1 MIIFKTVRYK
11 NFLSTGQQ
19 FIEIQLDRAPATLV
33 VGENGAG
40 KSTMLDALCFGLF
53 QRPFRNI
60 KKDQLINSINEKE
73 SVVEVEFTVGKK
85 DYKIIRCIKPNKF
98 EIWCNGDMLNQDAAV
113 RDYQKHLEQQ
123 ILKLNFRSF
132 TQVVI
137 LGNAS
142 FVPFMQLKARYRR
155 QVVEEILDI
164 EIFSKMNLMFREKQK
179 SQDEVIKQ
187 ADFDYQMLDSKIDTQ
202 KKHIDEISQNNL
214 ESIDT
219 KKLEIEKSNLDI
231 KNYQKDIDD
240 TMIEKAK
247 LQKQILDEAAVNTRY
262 KKLHT
267 MEAKLENTCSKHK
280 KDLKFFETYD
290 DCPTCQQA
298 IDSAFKSQMIDKK
311 KSKVDEIES
320 GMQQLEKE
328 ITTTETR
335 LKKINDTMI
344 LIREQEL
351 LVNRFQTS
359 INEIQKYI
367 AKINSEIEEL
377 SDEKFSSGV
386 ATGELSQLQENL
398 TQADLDKKKYKEEK
412 LYIDT
417 ARVLMQDTGIKTKI
431 IKQYLPIMNQYINKN
446 LADMDF
452 FVNFTLDEEF
462 NETIKSRH
470 RDIFNYHSFSEGE
483 KLRIDLAILFTW
495 REIAK
500 LKNST
505 NTNLLILDEIFDSS
519 LDTSGTDE
527 FMKILSNT
535 MEKENV
541 FVISH
546 KGDTLIDKFPRV
558 MKFEKYK
565 NFTRMAE

>member
-1 MIIFKTVRYK
+1 MILFKKLRYK

-19 FIEIQLDRAPATLV
+19 FIEIDLDSSATTLV
-33 VGENGAG
+33 IGNNGAG

-60 KKDQLINSINEKE
+60 KKDQLINTINEKE
-73 SVVEVEFTVGKK
+73 CIVEVEFIVGTKS
-85 DYKIIRCIKPNKF
+85 YKIIRGIKPNTF
-98 EIWCNGDMLNQDAAV
+98 EIWCDGDMLNQDAAQ

-142 FVPFMQLKARYRR
+142 FVPFMQLRARHRR

-164 EIFSKMNLMFREKQK
+164 EIFSKMNIMFREKAK
-179 SQDEVIKQ
+179 AQDEKIKQ
-187 ADFDYQMLDSKIDTQ
+187 DDFEYQILDTKIDD
-202 KKHIDEISQNNL
+202 KK
-214 ESIDT
+214 
-219 KKLEIEKSNLDI
+219 K
-231 KNYQKDIDD
+231 YIDD
-240 TMIEKAK
+240 ISNRSKDLAASKRTEIHGADVDIENYVEKCEK
-247 LQKQILDEAAVNTRY
+247 VQREITELQKQILDETKINDKH

-267 MEAKLENTCSKHK
+267 MEAKLENTCNKHK
-280 KDLKFFETYD
+280 KDLKFFESHN

-298 IDSAFKSQMIDKK
+298 IDKAFKATMIDNKKEKVIELDTALGQIDKEIKTTEMKLDNINKTMVVIREKELLINRYETSITEIEKQKDRLHKEIDDIVNENISTAEQKGELNELQEQLIQTDIKK
-311 KSKVDEIES
+311 KAD
-320 GMQQLEKE
+320 KE
-328 ITTTETR
+328 H
-335 LKKINDTMI
+335 KI
-344 LIREQEL
+344 
-351 LVNRFQTS
+351 
-359 INEIQKYI
+359 
-367 AKINSEIEEL
+367 
-377 SDEKFSSGV
+377 
-386 ATGELSQLQENL
+386 
-398 TQADLDKKKYKEEK
+398 
-412 LYIDT
+412 YIDT
-417 ARVLMQDTGIKTKI
+417 ARYLMQDTGIKTKI
-431 IKQYLPIMNQYINKN
+431 IKQYLPIMNQYINKY

-462 NETIKSRH
+462 NETIRSRY
-470 RDIFNYHSFSEGE
+470 RDEFNYHSFSEGE

-500 LKNST
+500 VKNST

-519 LDTSGTDE
+519 LDSSGTDE
-527 FMKILSNT
+527 FMRILYTT
-535 MEKENV
+535 MGKENV

-558 MKFEKYK
+558 MKFEKHK